1 MSKKL
6 ISVIIALI
14 LIIQNSSIIF
24 AQESTGNP
32 VYIVQPGENL
42 TEIAEK
48 FNISVQEIISING
61 IIDSNL
67 ISAGTELIIPGL
79 QGVSGL
85 LITSPVQIGET
96 LIVILRKN
104 KLSLENFL
112 KLNKITSPSGIF
124 IGTNLILPDIDANN
138 LHSNNSLRSAGLWRL
153 SFSPN
158 NLLKSSESK
167 SCDSTSVVLD
177 R

>member
-6 ISVIIALI
+6 ISIIIALI
-14 LIIQNSSIIF
+14 LIIQNSTIVF
-24 AQESTGNP
+24 AQESTENP

-79 QGVSGL
+79 EGVSGL
-85 LITSPVQIGET
+85 LLTSPVQVGET
-96 LIVILRKN
+96 LTVILRK
-104 KLSLENFL
+104 
-112 KLNKITSPSGIF
+112 
-124 IGTNLILPDIDANN
+124 
-138 LHSNNSLRSAGLWRL
+138 
-153 SFSPN
+153 
-158 NLLKSSESK
+158 
-167 SCDSTSVVLD
+167 
-177 R
+177 